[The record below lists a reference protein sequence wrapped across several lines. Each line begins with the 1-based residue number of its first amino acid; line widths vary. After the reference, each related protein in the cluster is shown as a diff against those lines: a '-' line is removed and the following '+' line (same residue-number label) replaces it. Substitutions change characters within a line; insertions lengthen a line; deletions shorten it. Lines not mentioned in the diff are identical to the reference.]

1 MPNWV
6 WQIVSSYCKVIAE
19 NLSAEEI
26 KGLKQ
31 MFNNM
36 DTDNSGTITVEELK
50 EGLTKLGSKISEA
63 EVQKLMEAVRLLISF
78 HFQTF
83 TKLKFSVWNASIII
97 LWSVQV
103 DVDKSGSIDYTE
115 FLTAMMNKHK
125 LEKEEDLIR
134 AFRYFDKDDSG

>member
-1 MPNWV
+1 MKQFKAMNKLKQLALKV
-6 WQIVSSYCKVIAE
+6 NTLNKKNNYFFACVKLSWQIVSFHGKVIAE
-19 NLSAEEI
+19 NLSPEEI

-36 DTDNSGTITVEELK
+36 DTDKSGTITVEELK
-50 EGLTKLGSKISEA
+50 EGLRKLGSKISEA
-63 EVQKLMEAVRLLISF
+63 EVQKLMEA
-78 HFQTF
+78 
-83 TKLKFSVWNASIII
+83 
-97 LWSVQV
+97 V

-134 AFRYFDKDDSG
+134 AFQYFDKDNSG